1 MRPFVRWFGG
11 KARAAPVLLPLLRER
26 LAERPDA
33 AFVSPFLGGGYVELV
48 LASEGALDGRVVQ
61 MSDACEPLVSCWDTL
76 LNGDVDA
83 VIRRLAAYRSADSAD
98 RAKTYYAARDRMND
112 AIHGVRPFEDA
123 ESAAALFIYLNRASY
138 NGLWRVNASG
148 GMNVPKGSTQMPP
161 SWDYLR
167 QFAWSLRAF
176 DTRCTLTI
184 RVSNHTDALL
194 AAPKDAVA
202 FVDPPYLGTHVAYVP
217 GKQAWERQGQLQ
229 FKMLCTRL
237 RDDGMHIVA
246 CNTAAASKL
255 WLNWKQKLHGVRRS
269 SGCSADG
276 HTEAKEM
283 AAYTPLAAP

>member
-1 MRPFVRWFGG
+1 MQPFVKWFGG
-11 KARAAPVLLPLLRER
+11 KARAAPVLMPLLRER
-26 LAERPDA
+26 LAERPNA

-61 MSDACEPLVSCWDTL
+61 LSDACEPLVRCWDTL
-76 LNGDVDA
+76 LNGDVA
-83 VIRRLAAYRSADSAD
+83 AIIRRLDAYRSADAAD
-98 RAKTYYAARDRMND
+98 RDDTYYAARDRMND
-112 AIHGVRPFEDA
+112 AIHGVWPFESA
-123 ESAAALFIYLNRASY
+123 EIAAATFIYLNKAGY

-148 GMNVPKGSTQMPP
+148 GMNVPKGNSQLPS

-167 QFAWSLRAF
+167 QFAKSLRAF
-176 DTRCTLTI
+176 ATRCTLTI

-194 AAPKDAVA
+194 AAPNDAVA

-217 GKQAWERQGQLQ
+217 GKREWERQGQVQ

-246 CNTAAASKL
+246 CNASAASNL
-255 WLNWKQKLHGVRRS
+255 WFNWEQKLHDVRRS
-269 SGCSADG
+269 GGCTADSR
-276 HTEAKEM
+276 TEAKEM